1 MASSIDTYN
10 FHSMVERQL
19 LSTLKDKLTN
29 NLVDRLVAEFKET
42 AEQEVKKEVEK
53 LSINGID
60 HFRDLAKM
68 RDEIKIY
75 CEWKA

>member
-1 MASSIDTYN
+1 MALSLDTYN
-10 FHSMVERQL
+10 FNSMVERQL

-53 LSINGID
+53 LSINGIES
-60 HFRDLAKM
+60 FRNLAKM

>member
-1 MASSIDTYN
+1 MALSLDTYN
-10 FHSMVERQL
+10 FNSMVERQL

-53 LSINGID
+53 LSINGIES
-60 HFRDLAKM
+60 FRDLAKM